1 MNETSATATRLP
13 SYTKTKE
20 FLFSS
25 ENFKFF
31 LKTKNQRRE
40 LGKMNLGMVDKRKGG
55 FTSSFS

>member
-31 LKTKNQRRE
+31 FKDEKSKAGVGKNEFRDGR
-40 LGKMNLGMVDKRKGG
+40 
-55 FTSSFS
+55 